1 MVAVYQHS
9 CAHKVARQLQR
20 RSQMAQAMAFDVWTQ
35 YTQHCHDMRVRMQQM
50 VTRAA
55 YAKVRGA
62 FAGWAHWA
70 VASAGNFP
78 VPNIFN
84 RQSCSLMVFLSAFN
98 VPSCF
103 GEA

>member
-1 MVAVYQHS
+1 MLVRNRMVAVYQHS

-35 YTQHCHDMRVRMQQM
+35 YTQHCHEMRVRMQQM

-55 YAKVRGA
+55 YAKLRGA

-70 VASAGNFP
+70 VASAGNLRCP
-78 VPNIFN
+78 VF
-84 RQSCSLMVFLSAFN
+84 SAGKAALCAFD
-98 VPSCF
+98 VMF
-103 GEA
+103 